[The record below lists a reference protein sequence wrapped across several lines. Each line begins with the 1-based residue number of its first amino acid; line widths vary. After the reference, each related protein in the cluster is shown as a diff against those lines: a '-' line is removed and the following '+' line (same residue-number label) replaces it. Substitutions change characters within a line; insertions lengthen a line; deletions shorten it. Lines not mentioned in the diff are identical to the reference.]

1 MIDMTTGKPVILLI
15 KFTIPLIFGNIF
27 QQFYSLI
34 DTVIVGRTLGMSALG
49 AIGAVTS
56 LTFFLQGFM
65 QGIASG
71 LSLVLAQRL
80 GTKDPE
86 RIRSSFISGLLLSA
100 LIVVLVSVSS
110 FIFSD
115 FLLSLMQI
123 PTALYAE
130 SKSYFIFSIIGL
142 AAMMLFH
149 LMVNSLR
156 SLGSTRQLLYF
167 MVLSQILNII
177 FDYLFVIVLP
187 LGVKGVAL
195 AIMISQLIVGIICYV
210 YIIRKISYLAIRKQS
225 IKLEKREVML
235 HLKMS
240 LPIGVQSAIIT
251 IGAIIL
257 QLMLNTLGTAPVE
270 AHAIG
275 QRIEG
280 MVVMPLLS
288 IGIAIATFAA
298 QNAGAGLMSRVWQGI
313 RVSMIIALSY
323 SFAIG
328 LLLFFFGATLSKTL
342 FGAENPE
349 TLLYI
354 ERYLQFTT
362 PFYMVLSILFVIR
375 YTLQGI
381 GKAVAPTLAGIM
393 ETVIR
398 IIIPLSL
405 TGLFGYSG
413 IVMSH
418 PVAWIGSTA
427 ILCYAFWL
435 VKQND
440 VGSQFKRFM
449 TS

>member
-313 RVSMIIALSY
+313 RLSMIIALSY

>member
-100 LIVVLVSVSS
+100 LIVVLVSVTS

-123 PTALYAE
+123 PTALYTE

-240 LPIGVQSAIIT
+240 IPIGVQSAIIT

>member
-100 LIVVLVSVSS
+100 LIVVLVSVTS

>member
-80 GTKDPE
+80 GTKNPE

-313 RVSMIIALSY
+313 RLSMIIALSY

>member
-123 PTALYAE
+123 PTALYVE

-440 VGSQFKRFM
+440 VGSQFKRL
-449 TS
+449 